1 MSNAKER
8 GSAILAMRG
17 KGATQESIRQMSGI
31 YADDATLMPHTYV
44 TDKFESAKA
53 ITAFGGYI
61 VFNYDLTPEAVFA
74 SREAIANHY
83 LDLDFGLDQADFVD
97 ALNAYEAQDTA
108 KVASTTARNKALG
121 LTTNKTSVSVLDAVS
136 KITVSDMTRAS
147 LVTRDNLERAVAR
160 IQTLLAYKSPV
171 VVVEEV
177 VPVAGELVSA

>member
-31 YADDATLMPHTYV
+31 YADDVTLMPHTYV

-61 VFNYDLTPEAVFA
+61 VNTYGLTPEAVFTQ
-74 SREAIANHY
+74 REAIANHY
-83 LDLDFGLDQADFVD
+83 LDLDFSLDYDDFVA

-108 KVASTTARNKALG
+108 KVADTTARNTALG
-121 LTTNKTSVSVLDAVS
+121 LTTNKTSVSVLEAVS
-136 KITVSDMTRAS
+136 KITVSDMSRAS
-147 LVTRDNLERAVAR
+147 LVTRDNLERAAER
-160 IQTLLAYKSPV
+160 IAVLLAHKSPV
-171 VVVEEV
+171 VVTPFV
-177 VPVAGELVSA
+177 GELVSA

>member
-61 VFNYDLTPEAVFA
+61 VNTYGLTPEAVFTQ
-74 SREAIANHY
+74 REAIANHY
-83 LDLDFGLDQADFVD
+83 LDLDFGLDYDEFVA

-108 KVASTTARNKALG
+108 KVADKDAREKALG
-121 LTTNKTSVSVLDAVS
+121 LTTNKAAV
-136 KITVSDMTRAS
+136 KINDTVNGITVSDMAKAS
-147 LVTRDNLERAVAR
+147 LLTRDILERAAER
-160 IQTLLAYKSPV
+160 INTLLAYKSPV
-171 VVVEEV
+171 AVVTEV
-177 VPVAGELVSA
+177 TPLVGELVSA

>member
-61 VFNYDLTPEAVFA
+61 VNTYGLTPEAVFTQ
-74 SREAIANHY
+74 REAIANHY
-83 LDLDFGLDQADFVD
+83 LDLDFGLDYDEFVA

-108 KVASTTARNKALG
+108 KVANKDARDKALG
-121 LTTNKTSVSVLDAVS
+121 LTTNKAAV
-136 KITVSDMTRAS
+136 KISDMAKAS
-147 LVTRDNLERAVAR
+147 LLTRDILERAAER
-160 IQTLLAYKSPV
+160 INTLLAYKSPV
-171 VVVEEV
+171 AVVTEV
-177 VPVAGELVSA
+177 TPLVGELVSA